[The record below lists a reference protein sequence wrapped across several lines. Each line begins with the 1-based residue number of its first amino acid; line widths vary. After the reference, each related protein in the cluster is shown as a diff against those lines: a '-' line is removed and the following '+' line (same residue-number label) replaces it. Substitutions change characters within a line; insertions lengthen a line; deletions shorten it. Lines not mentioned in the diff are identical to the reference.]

1 MTQAVSRRLSLA
13 VEARLQAQT
22 IPVGIFGGQR
32 VTGIRISVRTV
43 VHPYRYNS
51 VNDLYS
57 SSSWM
62 LLFYQKKKEEEEE
75 SRPFNKSDALS
86 EVAEKSN
93 IFSSEFA

>member
-1 MTQAVSRRLSLA
+1 
-13 VEARLQAQT
+13 
-22 IPVGIFGGQR
+22 
-32 VTGIRISVRTV
+32 
-43 VHPYRYNS
+43 
-51 VNDLYS
+51 
-57 SSSWM
+57 M